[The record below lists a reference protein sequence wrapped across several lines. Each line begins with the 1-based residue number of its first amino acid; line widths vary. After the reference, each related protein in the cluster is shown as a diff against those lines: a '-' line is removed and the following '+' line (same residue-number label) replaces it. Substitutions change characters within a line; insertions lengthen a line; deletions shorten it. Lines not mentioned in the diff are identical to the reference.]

1 MSKPRFIVADD
12 HALLRMGVCALL
24 GARFEVAGT
33 FGDGN
38 ELVRAAG
45 RLRPDLVVLGV
56 SLSGLNGLDAA
67 TRISADLPAVKLVFL
82 STHRNLVF
90 LRRAFAAGARAYVLK
105 SGPAE
110 ELLEA
115 VEAVLAG
122 DRYISPGFGP
132 DISLADLPG
141 HSREATDLT
150 GRQRQIVQLLAEGR
164 MNKEIAH
171 ILKISIKTVD
181 FHRARIMAKF
191 GVHSSAGI
199 VRAAMDQGLI
209 A

>member
-24 GARFEVAGT
+24 GARFEFAGT
-33 FGDGN
+33 ASDGI
-38 ELVRAAG
+38 ELVRITE
-45 RLRPDLVVLGV
+45 RLRPDIVVLGV
-56 SLSGLNGLDAA
+56 SLSGLNGIEAA
-67 TRISADLPAVKLVFL
+67 AQISTAHPAVKLVFL
-82 STHRNLVF
+82 SMHRNLVF

-110 ELLEA
+110 ELLQA
-115 VEAVLAG
+115 VETVLAG

-132 DISLADLPG
+132 DISVADLPG
-141 HSREATDLT
+141 HRREVLALTD
-150 GRQRQIVQLLAEGR
+150 RQRQIVQLLAEGR

-171 ILKISIKTVD
+171 ILKISVKTVD

-191 GVHSSAGI
+191 GVHSSVGI

>member
-1 MSKPRFIVADD
+1 MSKPRLIVADD

-33 FGDGN
+33 CADGH
-38 ELVRAAG
+38 ELVRSAD
-45 RLRPDLVVLGV
+45 RLRPDLIVLGV
-56 SLSGLNGLDAA
+56 NLSGLNGIDAA
-67 TRISADLPAVKLVFL
+67 AQISASHPAVKMVFL
-82 STHRNLVF
+82 SMHRNLVF
-90 LRRAFAAGARAYVLK
+90 LRRAFAAGGRAYVLK
-105 SGPAE
+105 SAPVE

-122 DRYISPGFGP
+122 GRYISPGFGP
-132 DISLADLPG
+132 DISVADLPA
-141 HSREATDLT
+141 HRREALDLT

-171 ILKISIKTVD
+171 ILNISIKTVD